1 MLPHSYE
8 VPAAIVLVLGGALT
22 CFAGYRLFR
31 FVLAIYGF
39 ILGAMLASSMVGAS
53 NTWGMVVAALVG
65 GLIGAIIVTF
75 GYFVGI
81 ALAGAGL
88 GALVAHVAWTQ
99 FASSEPPAAIV
110 IILSILGAIGAMI
123 MQRYVVVVATA
134 FGGAWTMLVGTI
146 TLLSGRGAVR
156 AASSGDV
163 WILYPLTPAPNQQW
177 VPIAWVVL
185 GAIGTAVQLG
195 VTARKG

>member
-8 VPAAIVLVLGGALT
+8 VPAAIVFVLGGALT

-39 ILGAMLASSMVGAS
+39 ILGAMLASSTVGAS
-53 NTWGMVVAALVG
+53 NTWGMVAAALIG
-65 GLIGAIIVTF
+65 GLVGAIVVTF

-88 GALVAHVAWTQ
+88 GALVAHMAWTQ
-99 FASSEPPAAIV
+99 FASPEPPAAIV
-110 IILSILGAIGAMI
+110 IILSILGAIGAML
-123 MQRYVVVVATA
+123 MQRYVVVIATA
-134 FGGAWTMLVGTI
+134 FGGAWTMLVGAI

-177 VPIAWVVL
+177 VPIAWVLL

-195 VTARKG
+195 ITARK